1 MMLHFTRSRRP
12 LTALAVML
20 FILFAFFTGN
30 AVGAVTGTDLPSRND
45 VQSQLDALN
54 KQKDHTAVD
63 KLVIEDLTA
72 TLDTLDKIDRVKQ
85 ETALLKQKVTQAPD
99 KLRQATEALSSL
111 SDKDNDDETRKT
123 LATLSLR
130 QLESRLAQLLD
141 DLQTSQNDLSNYN
154 SQLVSLQTQPER
166 VQNQMYTASQQLQ
179 QIRNRL
185 NGTAAGEGALRPT
198 QQTLLLAEQALLNAQ
213 IEQQRKSLEGN
224 TTLQDTLQKQRDYVT
239 ANSNRLEHQ
248 LQLLQ
253 EAVNNKRLTLT
264 EKTAQEAVT
273 PDETARIQSVPLVK
287 QELDVN
293 HQLSQKLI
301 TATQNGNALVQQNIK
316 VKNCLDRA
324 LQSERTI
331 KEQISVLKGS
341 LLLSRI
347 LYQQQQ
353 TLPSADELEDMTNR
367 IADLRLEQ
375 FEVNQQRD
383 ALFQSDTFVAKLEEG
398 HQSDV
403 NDEVHDALL
412 QVVDMRRELLDQL
425 NKQLGNQLM
434 MAINLQVNQQQLMS
448 VSKSLQE
455 ILTQQI
461 FWVNS
466 NKPMDWDWIK
476 SFPQAL
482 KDQISKMKITVNWE
496 KAWPAVAIAFLTGL
510 PLLLIAGLIRWR
522 LSWLR
527 SYQAKL
533 ALQVGQ
539 LRNDSQLHTPKA
551 IFIDLIRALPVCLII
566 LAAGLILLTMQL
578 SISELLWAFSKKL
591 AVFWLVFGLCWKVL
605 ERDGVA
611 VNHFNMPEQLTS
623 HWRRQIVRI
632 SLALLPLHFW
642 SVVSELSPLHLMD
655 DVLGQ
660 TVILLNL
667 LVISGLVWP
676 MFRES
681 WRDKESHSIRL
692 VTITVL
698 AFVPVALM
706 VLTATGYFYTTL
718 RLSGRWIE
726 TVYLVIV
733 WNLLYQTVLR
743 GLSVA
748 ARRIAY
754 RRALARRQNMVKE
767 GAEGAEPQEEPTIA
781 LEQVNQQTL
790 RITMLVMISLFAVMF
805 WAIWSDLI
813 TVFAYLDSVVL
824 WHYNGTEAGAA
835 VMKSVTM
842 GSLLFAVIAFVIA
855 WALIRNLPGLL
866 EVLVLSRLNMRQ
878 GASYAITTILNY
890 VIIGA
895 GAMTVF
901 GSLGVSWDKLQWL
914 AAALSV
920 GLGFGLQEIFGNFV
934 SGLII
939 LFERPVRIGDTV
951 TIGTFSGSVSKIRIR
966 ATTITD
972 FDRKEVIIP
981 NKAFVTERLINWSL
995 SDTITR
1001 VVIRLGVAYGSDLD
1015 KVKAILLQAAME
1027 HPKVMHDPEPSV
1039 FFTTFGPSTLDHE
1052 LRLYVRELRDRSYTV
1067 DELNR
1072 TIDRLCRENG
1082 INIAFNQLEVHL
1094 RNEKGEEHREVKRE
1108 IKGDDPT
1115 PAID

>member
-1 MMLHFTRSRRP
+1 MLPINRSQHPVFALLFAMLFFFATAP
-12 LTALAVML
+12 LTWARADNSND
-20 FILFAFFTGN
+20 I
-30 AVGAVTGTDLPSRND
+30 PSRGD
-45 VQSQLDALN
+45 VQSQLDTLN
-54 KQKDHTAVD
+54 KQKDLSPQE
-63 KLVIEDLTA
+63 KLVQQDLTE
-72 TLDTLDKIDRVKQ
+72 TLETLDKIERIKA
-85 ETALLKQKVTQAPD
+85 ETVQLRQKVAQAPENMR
-99 KLRQATEALSSL
+99 KATDALNALS
-111 SDKDNDDETRKT
+111 DVDNDDETRKT
-123 LATLSLR
+123 LSTLSLR
-130 QLESRLAQLLD
+130 QLESRVAQLLD
-141 DLQTSQNDLSNYN
+141 DLQTAQSDLATYN

-166 VQNQMYTASQQLQ
+166 VQNAMYAASQQLQ

-185 NGTAAGEGALRPT
+185 NGTTVGEGTLRPT
-198 QQTLLLAEQALLNAQ
+198 QQTLLLVQQTLLNAQ

-224 TTLQDTLQKQRDYVT
+224 TVLQDTLQKQRDYVT
-239 ANSNRLEHQ
+239 ANINRLEHQ

-253 EAVNNKRLTLT
+253 EAVNSKRLTLT
-264 EKTAQEAVT
+264 EKTAQEAIS
-273 PDETARIQSVPLVK
+273 PDETARIQANPLVK
-287 QELDVN
+287 QELEAN
-293 HQLSQKLI
+293 HQLSQRLI
-301 TATQNGNALVQQNIK
+301 LATENGNSLVQQNIK
-316 VKNCLDRA
+316 VKNWLDRA
-324 LQSERTI
+324 LQAERNI
-331 KEQISVLKGS
+331 KEQIAVLKGS

-347 LYQQQQ
+347 LYQQQ

-375 FEVNQQRD
+375 FDVNQQRD
-383 ALFQSDTFVAKLEEG
+383 ALFQSDAFVAKIEEG
-398 HQSDV
+398 HSSDV
-403 NDEVHDALL
+403 NPEVHDALL

-434 MAINLQVNQQQLMS
+434 MAINLQINQQQLVS

-466 NKPMDWDWIK
+466 NKPMDWDWVK
-476 SFPQAL
+476 SFPETL
-482 KDQISKMKITVNWE
+482 KTQIKSMKITVNWE
-496 KAWPAVAIAFLTGL
+496 KAWPAVMIAFLAGL

-522 LSWLR
+522 LGWLKK
-527 SYQAKL
+527 YQAKL
-533 ALQVGQ
+533 ASEVGQ

-551 IFIDLIRALPVCLII
+551 ILIDLIRALPVCLII
-566 LAAGLILLTMQL
+566 LAVGLILLTMQL
-578 SISELLWAFSKKL
+578 NVSDLLWAFSKKL
-591 AVFWLVFGLCWKVL
+591 ALFWLVFGVCWKVL
-605 ERDGVA
+605 EKDGVA
-611 VNHFNMPEQLTS
+611 VRHFNMPAQLTS

-660 TVILLNL
+660 LVILLNL
-667 LVISGLVWP
+667 LLIAILMWP
-676 MFRES
+676 MCRDS
-681 WRDKESHSIRL
+681 WRDKESHNIRL
-692 VTITVL
+692 ATVTVL
-698 AFVPVALM
+698 AIIPLALM

-754 RRALARRQNMVKE
+754 RRAIARRQHQVKE

-790 RITMLVMISLFAVMF
+790 RITMLVMIALFAVMF

-813 TVFAYLDSVVL
+813 TVFAYLDSITL
-824 WHYNGTEAGAA
+824 WQYNGTEAGAA

-842 GSLLFAVIAFVIA
+842 GSLLFALVSSVVA

-866 EVLVLSRLNMRQ
+866 EVLLLSRLNLRQ

-890 VIIGA
+890 VIIIV

-951 TIGTFSGSVSKIRIR
+951 TIGTFSGTVSKIRIR

-995 SDTITR
+995 SDTVTR
-1001 VVIRLGVAYGSDLD
+1001 VVIRLGVAYGSDLE
-1015 KVKAILLQAAME
+1015 KVKEVLLKAASE
-1027 HPKVMHDPEPSV
+1027 HPKVMHDPAPAV

-1072 TIDRLCRENG
+1072 SIDRLCREND

-1094 RNEKGEEHREVKRE
+1094 RNEKGDEHTEVKRD

-1115 PAID
+1115 PA

>member
-1 MMLHFTRSRRP
+1 MLHNYRMRNTFAAFAA
-12 LTALAVML
+12 ALFLV
-20 FILFAFFTGN
+20 FICLASNVARAQTTN
-30 AVGAVTGTDLPSRND
+30 DLPSRTD

-54 KQKDHTAVD
+54 KQKTHSAQD
-63 KLVIEDLTA
+63 KLVIQDLTE

-85 ETALLKQKVTQAPD
+85 ETALLKQKVAQAPD
-99 KLRQATEALSSL
+99 KLRQATDALNAL
-111 SDKDNDDETRKT
+111 NDKDNDDETRKT
-123 LATLSLR
+123 LASLSLR
-130 QLESRLAQLLD
+130 QLESRVSQLLE
-141 DLQTSQNDLSNYN
+141 DLQTAQNDLSNYN

-166 VQNQMYTASQQLQ
+166 VQNSMYSASQQLQ

-185 NGTAAGEGALRPT
+185 NGTVAGEGALRPS
-198 QQTLLLAEQALLNAQ
+198 QQNLLQAQQALLNAQ
-213 IEQQRKSLEGN
+213 IEQLRKSLEGN
-224 TTLQDTLQKQRDYVT
+224 TVLQDTLQKQRDYVT

-253 EAVNNKRLTLT
+253 EAVNSKRLTLT
-264 EKTAQEAVT
+264 EKTAQEAIT
-273 PDETARIQSVPLVK
+273 PDETARIQANPLVK
-287 QELDVN
+287 QELDIN

-301 TATQNGNALVQQNIK
+301 AATESGNALVQQNIK
-316 VKNCLDRA
+316 VKNWLDRA
-324 LQSERTI
+324 LQSERNI

-353 TLPSADELEDMTNR
+353 VLPSADELEDMTNR

-375 FEVNQQRD
+375 FDINQQRD
-383 ALFQSDTFVAKLEEG
+383 ALFQSDNFVARLEEG
-398 HQSDV
+398 HQTEV

-482 KDQISKMKITVNWE
+482 RDQIKGTKITVNWE
-496 KAWPAVAIAFLTGL
+496 KAWPAVAIAFLAGL

-522 LSWLR
+522 LRWLK

-533 ALQVGQ
+533 AAQVGQ
-539 LRNDSQLHTPKA
+539 LRGDSQLHTPKA
-551 IFIDLIRALPVCLII
+551 ILIDLIRALPVCLLI
-566 LAAGLILLTMQL
+566 LAVGLILLTMQL
-578 SISELLWAFSKKL
+578 NISELLWAFSKKL
-591 AVFWLVFGLCWKVL
+591 ALFWLVFGLCWKVL
-605 ERDGVA
+605 EKDGVA
-611 VNHFNMPEQLTS
+611 VSHFNMPAQLTS

-655 DVLGQ
+655 DVIGQ
-660 TVILLNL
+660 FVILINL
-667 LVISGLVWP
+667 LVITALVWP

-681 WRDKESHSIRL
+681 WRDKESHSMRL
-692 VTITVL
+692 VTVTVL
-698 AFVPVALM
+698 AIVPIALM

-726 TVYLVIV
+726 TVYLVII

-767 GAEGAEPQEEPTIA
+767 GAEGAEPQEEPSIA

-790 RITMLVMISLFAVMF
+790 RITMLVMVALFGVVF

-813 TVFAYLDSVVL
+813 TVFAYLDSITL

-835 VMKSVTM
+835 VSKSVTL
-842 GSLLFAVIAFVIA
+842 GSLLFAVIVFVVA

-866 EVLVLSRLNMRQ
+866 EVLILSRLNMRQ
-878 GASYAITTILNY
+878 GSSYAVTTILNY
-890 VIIGA
+890 IIIAVGA
-895 GAMTVF
+895 LTVF

-951 TIGTFSGSVSKIRIR
+951 TIGTFSGTVSKIRIR

-1001 VVIRLGVAYGSDLD
+1001 VVIRIGVAYGSDLD
-1015 KVKAILLQAAME
+1015 KVKKVLLKAAMD

-1039 FFTTFGPSTLDHE
+1039 FFTTFGASTLDHE

-1072 TIDRLCRENG
+1072 TIDKLCREND
-1082 INIAFNQLEVHL
+1082 IDIAFNQLEVHL
-1094 RNEKGEEHREVKRE
+1094 RNDKGDELTEVKRE
-1108 IKGDDPT
+1108 LKGDDPT
-1115 PAID
+1115 PSVAQ

>member
-1 MMLHFTRSRRP
+1 MLHNNFWRKSFP
-12 LTALAVML
+12 AFIIALNL
-20 FILFAFFTGN
+20 FFSV
-30 AVGAVTGTDLPSRND
+30 VGISQARAQSNNDLPERAD
-45 VQSQLDALN
+45 VQKQLTTLS
-54 KQKDHTAVD
+54 KKKELTPQD
-63 KLVIEDLTA
+63 KLVEQDLSD
-72 TLDTLDKIDRVKQ
+72 TLQLLDKIERVKD
-85 ETALLKQKVTQAPD
+85 ETAQLKQQIDQAPA
-99 KLRQATEALSSL
+99 KMRQATDSLNALS
-111 SDKDNDDETRKT
+111 DVDNDDETRKN
-123 LATLSLR
+123 LNQLSMR
-130 QLESRLAQLLD
+130 QLESRVSDVLD
-141 DLQTSQNDLSNYN
+141 QLQTAQNDLATYN

-166 VQNQMYTASQQLQ
+166 VQNAMYNASQQLQ

-185 NGTAAGEGALRPT
+185 NGTTVGEDALRPT
-198 QQTLLLAEQALLNAQ
+198 QQTMLLVQQALLNA
-213 IEQQRKSLEGN
+213 ELDQQRKSLSGN
-224 TTLQDTLQKQRDYVT
+224 TVLQDTLQKQRDYVT
-239 ANSNRLEHQ
+239 ANSNRLQHQ

-253 EAVNNKRLTLT
+253 EAVNSKRLILT
-264 EKTAQEAVT
+264 EKTAQEAVS
-273 PDETARIQSVPLVK
+273 PDDAERIQANPLVK

-293 HQLSQKLI
+293 HQLSERLI
-301 TATQNGNALVQQNIK
+301 TATETGNQLVQQNIR
-316 VKNCLDRA
+316 VKTWLDRA
-324 LQSERTI
+324 LQSERNI
-331 KEQISVLKGS
+331 KEQISMLKGS

-347 LYQQQQ
+347 LYQEQQ

-383 ALFQSDTFVAKLEEG
+383 ALFQSDDFVAKLEEG
-398 HQSDV
+398 HQTDV
-403 NDEVHDALL
+403 TDEVTDALT
-412 QVVDMRRELLDQL
+412 QVVDMRRELLDQM

-448 VSKSLQE
+448 VSKSLRS

-466 NKPMDWDWIK
+466 NKPMDWDWVK
-476 SFPQAL
+476 SFPSAL
-482 KDQISKMKITVNWE
+482 KEQFSKMNVTVNWE
-496 KAWPAVAIAFLTGL
+496 KAWPSVFVAFLAGL

-522 LSWLR
+522 MKWLR
-527 SYQAKL
+527 SYQQKL
-533 ALQVGQ
+533 ASEVGQ
-539 LRNDSQLHTPKA
+539 LRNDSQLNTPKA
-551 IFIDLIRALPVCLII
+551 LLIDLLRTLPVVMLI
-566 LAAGLILLTMQL
+566 LAVGLILLTMQL
-578 SISELLWAFSKKL
+578 NISDLLWAFSKKL
-591 AVFWLVFGLCWKVL
+591 ALFWLIFGLCWKVL
-605 ERDGVA
+605 EKNGVA
-611 VNHFNMPEQLTS
+611 VMHFNMQPKLTS

-642 SVVSELSPLHLMD
+642 SVEAELSPLHLMD

-660 TVILLNL
+660 FAIFLNL
-667 LVISGLVWP
+667 LLITVLVWP
-676 MFRES
+676 MCRDS
-681 WRDKESHSIRL
+681 WRDKESHGLRL
-692 VTITVL
+692 ITITTL
-698 AFVPVALM
+698 AIVPVALM

-718 RLSGRWIE
+718 RLAGRWIE
-726 TVYLVIV
+726 TVYLVIL
-733 WNLLYQTVLR
+733 WNLIYQTVLR

-754 RRALARRQNMVKE
+754 RRALARRQHVVKE
-767 GAEGAEPQEEPTIA
+767 GAEGAEPLEEPTIA
-781 LEQVNQQTL
+781 LEDVNQQTL
-790 RITMLVMISLFAVMF
+790 RITVLVMTALFGVMF

-813 TVFAYLDSVVL
+813 TVFAYLDSITL
-824 WHYNGTEAGAA
+824 WHYNVTEAGAE
-835 VMKSVTM
+835 VLRNVTL
-842 GSLLFAVIAFVIA
+842 GSLLFALISFGVA

-951 TIGTFSGSVSKIRIR
+951 TIGTYSGSVSKIRIR

-1001 VVIRLGVAYGSDLD
+1001 VVVRLGVAYGSDLD
-1015 KVKAILLQAAME
+1015 KVKEVLLQAAME

-1039 FFTTFGPSTLDHE
+1039 FFTNFGQSTLDHE

-1094 RNEKGEEHREVKRE
+1094 SNKKGDQVTEVKRE
-1108 IKGDDPT
+1108 VKGDDPT
-1115 PAID
+1115 PAGV

>member
-1 MMLHFTRSRRP
+1 MLHTIRWQNATSAFVIVLLLFFGCLSVNQAQAADVPDRS
-12 LTALAVML
+12 
-20 FILFAFFTGN
+20 
-30 AVGAVTGTDLPSRND
+30 D
-45 VQSQLDALN
+45 VQNQLNTLN
-54 KQKDHTAVD
+54 KQKELTPQD
-63 KLVIEDLTA
+63 KLVQQDLVQ
-72 TLDTLDKIDRVKQ
+72 TLEALDKIERIKS
-85 ETALLKQKVTQAPD
+85 ETTQLRQQVEQAPA
-99 KLRQATEALSSL
+99 KMRQAVDSLNALSEVP
-111 SDKDNDDETRKT
+111 DDEATRKT
-123 LATLSLR
+123 LSTLSLR
-130 QLESRLAQLLD
+130 QLESRVSQTLD
-141 DLQTSQNDLSNYN
+141 DLQTAQNDLATYN

-166 VQNQMYTASQQLQ
+166 VQNAMYSASQQLQ
-179 QIRNRL
+179 QIRNHL
-185 NGTAAGEGALRPT
+185 NGTTIGDEALRPS
-198 QQTLLLAEQALLNAQ
+198 QQGLLLAQQALLNAQ

-224 TTLQDTLQKQRDYVT
+224 TVLQDTLQKQRDYVS

-253 EAVNNKRLTLT
+253 DAVNSKRLTLT

-273 PDETARIQSVPLVK
+273 PDETTRIQNNPLVK
-287 QELDVN
+287 QEVDIN

-301 TATQNGNALVQQNIK
+301 AATENGNQLVQRNIK
-316 VKNCLDRA
+316 VKNWLDRA
-324 LQSERTI
+324 LQSERDI
-331 KEQISVLKGS
+331 KEQISVLRGS

-383 ALFQSDTFVAKLEEG
+383 ALFQSDAFVAKLEEG
-398 HQSDV
+398 HSNEVTPD
-403 NDEVHDALL
+403 VHDALL
-412 QVVDMRRELLDQL
+412 DVVDMRRELLDQF

-434 MAINLQVNQQQLMS
+434 MAINLQINQQQLMS
-448 VSKSLQE
+448 VSSNLKA

-482 KDQISKMKITVNWE
+482 KGQFKAMKITVNWE
-496 KAWPAVAIAFLTGL
+496 KAWPAVFVAFLAGL

-522 LSWLR
+522 LQWLR
-527 SYQAKL
+527 NYQARL
-533 ALQVGQ
+533 ASQVGQ
-539 LRNDSQLHTPKA
+539 LRNDTQLHTPKA
-551 IFIDLIRALPVCLII
+551 ILIDLIRALPVVLLI
-566 LAAGLILLTMQL
+566 LAVGLILLTMQL
-578 SISELLWAFSKKL
+578 NISELLWAYSKKL
-591 AVFWLVFGLCWKVL
+591 ALFWLVFGLCWKVL
-605 ERDGVA
+605 EKDGVA
-611 VNHFNMPEQLTS
+611 VSHFNMPPQLTS
-623 HWRRQIVRI
+623 HWRRQIVRV
-632 SLALLPLHFW
+632 SLALLPLNFW
-642 SVVSELSPLHLMD
+642 SVVSELSPLNLMD

-660 TVILLNL
+660 FVIFLNL
-667 LVISGLVWP
+667 LLIAVLVWP
-676 MFRES
+676 MCRES
-681 WRDKESHSIRL
+681 WRDKESHSLRL
-692 VTITVL
+692 LTVTVL
-698 AFVPVALM
+698 SIVPVALM

-718 RLSGRWIE
+718 RLAGRWIE
-726 TVYLVIV
+726 TVYLVML

-748 ARRIAY
+748 ARRIAW
-754 RRALARRQNMVKE
+754 RRALARRQHMVKE

-790 RITMLVMISLFAVMF
+790 RITMLVMVALFGVVF

-813 TVFAYLDSVVL
+813 TVFAYLDSITL
-824 WHYNGTEAGAA
+824 WHYSVTEAGAN
-835 VMKSVTM
+835 VVKSVTM
-842 GSLLFAVIAFVIA
+842 GSLLFAIVASMVA

-866 EVLVLSRLNMRQ
+866 EVLILSRLNMRQ
-878 GASYAITTILNY
+878 GTSYAITSILNY
-890 VIIGA
+890 AIIA
-895 GAMTVF
+895 ISAMTVF
-901 GSLGVSWDKLQWL
+901 GALGVSWDKLQWL

-951 TIGTFSGSVSKIRIR
+951 TIGTFSGTVSKIRIR

-995 SDTITR
+995 SDTVTR
-1001 VVIRLGVAYGSDLD
+1001 VVIRIGVAYGSDLD
-1015 KVKAILLQAAME
+1015 KVKEVLLQAAHS
-1027 HPKVMHDPEPSV
+1027 HPKVMQEPAPSV
-1039 FFTTFGPSTLDHE
+1039 FFTTFGASTLDHE

-1072 TIDRLCRENG
+1072 AIDRLCRENN

-1094 RNEKGEEHREVKRE
+1094 RNEKGDEVTELKREV
-1108 IKGDDPT
+1108 KGDDPSVS
-1115 PAID
+1115 IG